1 MSFWLVTKPRRPR
14 RSRRES
20 ASVFAFFV
28 FFVIF
33 VVPSVALAASPLV
46 EAAKAGDKAAALAL
60 IEKRVNVNT
69 PEPDGTTALHWAAHN
84 GDVELVQR
92 LIRAGANVKAA
103 NDFGATPMSEAAVLA
118 DPALLGALLEAGA
131 SAESPNADGQTALM
145 VVARTS
151 RVDAARLLLK
161 HGANVNAVEK
171 WRGQTALMWA
181 AAQSQPAMVRELIA
195 AGADVNARA
204 ILNNW
209 GRQVT
214 AEPRAIYRPAGGLTP
229 LLYAAREGC
238 VECVAALVDGGAEI
252 NLPDPENISPLLLAI
267 INMRF
272 DAADALIQRGANP
285 NHIDFWGRAPLY
297 AAVDLNTI
305 PRGGRPDRPVLDT
318 TTALQVVERLLD
330 AGANPNAQL
339 KLPPPFRNVGN
350 DRGLDGLLTTG
361 ATPLLRAA
369 KALDAPV
376 IRALLAKGADISMSN
391 SRGITPLM
399 AAAGLGSVDADTRGF
414 YLSEDTQQ
422 RAIDSLKLL
431 LKAGGDV
438 NGRDS
443 RGLTPLHEAA
453 RWGWNDVVQFLV
465 ENGADLNAKD
475 SRGNTPVDSAL
486 GKAGGN
492 SRGGQRIDVH
502 QDTAALLKKLAR

>member
-1 MSFWLVTKPRRPR
+1 LFF
-14 RSRRES
+14 
-20 ASVFAFFV
+20 FAALW
-28 FFVIF
+28 
-33 VVPSVALAASPLV
+33 SVALLALFAVNTAEAASPLV
-46 EAAKAGDKAAALAL
+46 DAVKAGDRAAAVAL
-60 IEKRVNVNT
+60 LEKRADVNA
-69 PEPDGTTALHWAAHN
+69 PEPDGTTALHWAVHN
-84 GDVELVQR
+84 GDVDLVRR
-92 LIRAGANVKAA
+92 LIRAGANVKAS

-131 SAESPNADGQTALM
+131 DVESPNADGQTALM

-161 HGANVNAVEK
+161 HGAKVNAVEQ

-204 ILNNW
+204 IVNNW
-209 GRQVT
+209 ARQVT

-238 VECVAALVDGGAEI
+238 VDCIAAIVDGGADI
-252 NLPDPENISPLLLAI
+252 NLPDPENISPLLMAV

-272 DAADALIQRGANP
+272 DAAAALISRGANP
-285 NHIDFWGRAPLY
+285 NHIDFFGRAPLY

-305 PRGGRPDRPVLDT
+305 PRGGRPDRPVLDR
-318 TTALQVVERLLD
+318 TTALQVIEKLLE

-350 DRGLDGLLTTG
+350 DRGLDGMLTTG
-361 ATPLLRAA
+361 TTPLLRAA

-376 IRALLAKGADISMSN
+376 VRLLLAKGADITIPN
-391 SRGITPLM
+391 LRGITPVM

-414 YLSEDTQQ
+414 YLSEDTEQ
-422 RAIDSLKLL
+422 RSIESLKLL
-431 LKAGGDV
+431 LAAGGDV

-465 ENGADLNAKD
+465 ANGADLNAKD

-502 QDTAALLKKLAR
+502 QDTADLLKKLSSQR

>member
-1 MSFWLVTKPRRPR
+1 MALERTRRW
-14 RSRRES
+14 
-20 ASVFAFFV
+20 AVVVVFAIV
-28 FFVIF
+28 
-33 VVPSVALAASPLV
+33 VVPSALIAASPLV
-46 EAAKAGDKAAALAL
+46 DVVKAGDRTAAVAL
-60 IEKRVNVNT
+60 IEKRVDVNAA
-69 PEPDGTTALHWAAHN
+69 EPDGTTALHWAAHN
-84 GDVELVQR
+84 GDVDLVQR
-92 LIRAGANVKAA
+92 LIRAGANVKAV
-103 NDFGATPMSEAAVLA
+103 NEFGATPMSEAAVLA
-118 DPALLGALLEAGA
+118 DPTLLGALLEAGA
-131 SAESPNADGQTALM
+131 NVESPNGDGQTALM
-145 VVARTS
+145 VIARTS

-195 AGADVNARA
+195 AGANVNARST
-204 ILNNW
+204 LNDW

-238 VECVAALVDGGAEI
+238 VDCIAALVTAGAEI
-252 NLPDPENISPLLLAI
+252 SLPDPENISPLLMAV

-272 DAADALIQRGANP
+272 DAASALIERGANP

-305 PRGGRPDRPVLDT
+305 PRGGRPDRPVLDK
-318 TTALQVVERLLD
+318 TTALQVVEKLLD

-350 DRGLDGLLTTG
+350 DRGLDGILTTG
-361 ATPLLRAA
+361 STPLLRAA
-369 KALDAPV
+369 KALDAPAV
-376 IRALLAKGADISMSN
+376 RMLLAKGADLSIAN
-391 SRGITPLM
+391 SRGITPFM

-422 RAIDSLKLL
+422 RSIESLKLL
-431 LKAGGDV
+431 LKAGGDI
-438 NGRDS
+438 NAKDS
-443 RGLTPLHEAA
+443 RGLSPLHEAA
-453 RWGWNDVVQFLV
+453 RWGWNDVVRFLV

-475 SRGNTPVDSAL
+475 NRGNTPVDSAL

-502 QDTAALLKKLAR
+502 QDTADLLKKLIAERK

>member
-1 MSFWLVTKPRRPR
+1 M
-14 RSRRES
+14 
-20 ASVFAFFV
+20 
-28 FFVIF
+28 
-33 VVPSVALAASPLV
+33 
-46 EAAKAGDKAAALAL
+46 
-60 IEKRVNVNT
+60 
-69 PEPDGTTALHWAAHN
+69 
-84 GDVELVQR
+84 QR

-131 SAESPNADGQTALM
+131 NVESPNADGQTALM

-204 ILNNW
+204 IVNNW

-252 NLPDPENISPLLLAI
+252 NLPDPENISPLLMAV

-272 DAADALIQRGANP
+272 DAAAALIERGANP

-305 PRGGRPDRPVLDT
+305 PRGGRPDRPVLDK

-376 IRALLAKGADISMSN
+376 IRVLLAKGADLSIAELARHHAGDG
-391 SRGITPLM
+391 RGG
-399 AAAGLGSVDADTRGF
+399 AGLR
-414 YLSEDTQQ
+414 
-422 RAIDSLKLL
+422 
-431 LKAGGDV
+431 
-438 NGRDS
+438 
-443 RGLTPLHEAA
+443 
-453 RWGWNDVVQFLV
+453 
-465 ENGADLNAKD
+465 
-475 SRGNTPVDSAL
+475 
-486 GKAGGN
+486 
-492 SRGGQRIDVH
+492 
-502 QDTAALLKKLAR
+502 